1 MRRAVLT
8 PEILDIEIQQTVRSP
23 INETFRAMTTPRLV
37 DDWGGG
43 PARIQARVNG
53 KWSLWDGDMFG
64 VVKEVEYPRRMV
76 HTLRELIW
84 DDSYLDSLVYW
95 ELAEAEYGT
104 RISLVHTGL
113 PTRKIREQ
121 HHDGW
126 YEYFLGPLKAY
137 LEYRTTRKK

>member
-8 PEILDIEIQQTVRSP
+8 PDIIDIQIAQTVRSP
-23 INETFRAMTTPRLV
+23 IGEAFRAMTTPRIV
-37 DDWGGG
+37 DEWGGG

-53 KWSLWDGDMFG
+53 RWSLWDGDMFG
-64 VVKEVEYPRRMV
+64 VIKEVDYPRRMV
-76 HTLRELIW
+76 HTLRELEW
-84 DDSYLDSLVYW
+84 EDQYLDSLVYW
-95 ELAEAEYGT
+95 ELQEAEYGT
-104 RISLVHTGL
+104 RITLTHTGL